1 MADATTLA
9 SPRGVRGYSSS
20 PTQGFGWVGD
30 EPTRSPGGGCSEAAA
45 KIRNLEH
52 QWTAA
57 DGHDPASAQEPA
69 ARPIGQGCA
78 TPASPAHP
86 RTVADH
92 KAQTVQLPD
101 GSRTLVFTPGD
112 DSDASPTSPTATR
125 EPGGGSSSSSRRRS
139 RRSSGEDV
147 DHPPAHRNLQLREGL
162 ERRGHGWSLEGT
174 VSGWK
179 EGQHVKHARHGSSV
193 GPMGAPRANESFAAD
208 LRSNGANRSSAEA
221 PLWVDTSPLKSPV
234 WSETGEALRKPVS
247 DASARRAASP
257 EEYEERP
264 ASPPREEERAV
275 HPVVSMLSR
284 LLTPSKQK
292 QPQVAASESSVSD
305 GGSPPWWDEDEDAD
319 AAPPRKA
326 NGHRRT
332 GRSPLQAERAERA
345 RAQAVIARRGQS
357 MRGVNRGG
365 QDESERA
372 ALAAARRSSAARAGR
387 LQRGALHL
395 SDSERKARLVDN
407 VFRTI
412 AQDLR
417 TGRTLYGVQMKETAD
432 VFKLMDRDGSET
444 IDAAELSAALSRL
457 EMRLSAE
464 QLQAVLE
471 AVDTNGN
478 GTIEL
483 PELAARIDVA
493 KEALRKHA
501 FSAKARRARS
511 PGGGQVLGGA
521 V

>member
-45 KIRNLEH
+45 QIRNLQH
-52 QWTAA
+52 QWTAE
-57 DGHDPASAQEPA
+57 DGHDPAAAQEPA

-101 GSRTLVFTPGD
+101 GSRTLVFTPGNN
-112 DSDASPTSPTATR
+112 SDAASPTSPTATR

-147 DHPPAHRNLQLREGL
+147 DHPPAHRDLQLREGL
-162 ERRGHGWSLEGT
+162 ERRGHGWSLEGA

-193 GPMGAPRANESFAAD
+193 GPMGAPRANGSFAAD
-208 LRSNGANRSSAEA
+208 LRSNGANRPSAEA

-264 ASPPREEERAV
+264 ASPPQEEERAV
-275 HPVVSMLSR
+275 HPVVSMFSR

-292 QPQVAASESSVSD
+292 QPQAAASESVSD
-305 GGSPPWWDEDEDAD
+305 GGSPPWWDEDEDA
-319 AAPPRKA
+319 APPRKA
-326 NGHRRT
+326 TGHRRT
-332 GRSPLQAERAERA
+332 RSPLQAERAERA

-357 MRGVNRGG
+357 MRGLNIGG

-372 ALAAARRSSAARAGR
+372 ALAAARRASAARPR
-387 LQRGALHL
+387 RG
-395 SDSERKARLVDN
+395 SC
-407 VFRTI
+407 
-412 AQDLR
+412 
-417 TGRTLYGVQMKETAD
+417 TGRP
-432 VFKLMDRDGSET
+432 S
-444 IDAAELSAALSRL
+444 
-457 EMRLSAE
+457 
-464 QLQAVLE
+464 
-471 AVDTNGN
+471 
-478 GTIEL
+478 
-483 PELAARIDVA
+483 PP
-493 KEALRKHA
+493 
-501 FSAKARRARS
+501 ARRSTSRCRTRPARS
-511 PGGGQVLGGA
+511 SRCKSWSR
-521 V
+521 